1 MGAHARTR
9 ARAAPRC
16 RALRKRMIDA
26 PLFTPTFRRPR
37 LCCRLIDGMNHS
49 ARSAIRDPSVPRIR
63 VQARPHLAALCSPD
77 SAADVH
83 RDSSV
88 ASNEFIRWHRFSRSR
103 RSRVRARARTAELEI
118 SARRLRKRLTDVLGT
133 PFSKTV
139 GAP

>member
-49 ARSAIRDPSVPRIR
+49 ARSAIRDPRSFRSANPRAGASASRGTLFSGFSGGRASRFIRSFERIYSVAPIF
-63 VQARPHLAALCSPD
+63 PLAAL
-77 SAADVH
+77 
-83 RDSSV
+83 
-88 ASNEFIRWHRFSRSR
+88 
-103 RSRVRARARTAELEI
+103 ARARTRAY
-118 SARRLRKRLTDVLGT
+118 SRARD
-133 PFSKTV
+133 FCSKI
-139 GAP
+139 A